1 MRKISKEMAE
11 ELISKNAKQPTEKQK
26 KYVQQQKKYIS
37 KR

>member
-26 KYVQQQKKYIS
+26 IRSIAKKYIS
-37 KR
+37 KL

>member
-26 KYVQQQKKYIS
+26 NTFNSKKIYF
-37 KR
+37 